1 MVLNAI
7 RLLNI
12 PPTRAELSLLS
23 KKDDTPT
30 KVGVDV
36 IIHYLKV
43 RA

>member
-1 MVLNAI
+1 MVLDAI
-7 RLLNI
+7 RLLNT